1 MPRGEPPATPT
12 GVQDYKTT
20 LRRLALRDDQ
30 FIESL
35 LANDV
40 ESAAVS
46 KIDSRAHALVRI
58 AALIAMDAAP
68 PSYMWAIDA
77 AEEVGV
83 SRDEIVGT
91 LIAVLPIVGAA
102 RVVSAAP
109 SLGLAIGY
117 DITEALETLEDDRAS

>member
-1 MPRGEPPATPT
+1 M
-12 GVQDYKTT
+12 QDYKTT
-20 LRRLALRDDQ
+20 LRRLALRDDR
-30 FIESL
+30 FIASL
-35 LANDV
+35 LADDR
-40 ESAAVS
+40 ESASVS
-46 KIDSRAHALVRI
+46 KIDPRSHALVRVG
-58 AALIAMDAAP
+58 ALIAMDAAP

-77 AEEVGV
+77 AEQAGV

-117 DITEALETLEDDRAS
+117 DVNEALETLEDERLT

>member
-1 MPRGEPPATPT
+1 MPRDRAGANPVR
-12 GVQDYKTT
+12 VQNYKTT

-35 LANDV
+35 LANDW
-40 ESAAVS
+40 ESAGVS
-46 KIDSRAHALVRI
+46 RIDRRSHALVRVG
-58 AALIAMDAAP
+58 ALIAMDAAP
-68 PSYMWAIDA
+68 PSYMSAIDA
-77 AEEVGV
+77 AEEAGV

-117 DITEALETLEDDRAS
+117 DVGEALETLEDDRLS

>member
-1 MPRGEPPATPT
+1 M
-12 GVQDYKTT
+12 QDYRTT
-20 LRRLALRDDQ
+20 LRRLALRDDE

-35 LANDV
+35 LAGDR
-40 ESAAVS
+40 ESAAAS
-46 KIDSRAHALVRI
+46 GIDRRSHALVRLG
-58 AALIAMDAAP
+58 ALIAMNAAP
-68 PSYMWAIDA
+68 PSYMSAIDA
-77 AEEVGV
+77 ADEAGV

-117 DITEALETLEDDRAS
+117 DVTEALETLEDERLS

>member
-1 MPRGEPPATPT
+1 MRADGRRVST
-12 GVQDYKTT
+12 GRVQDYKTT

-30 FIESL
+30 FIEAL
-35 LANDV
+35 LANDQ

-46 KIDSRAHALVRI
+46 KIDRRSHALVRVG
-58 AALIAMDAAP
+58 ALIAMNAAP
-68 PSYMWAIDA
+68 PSYMSAIDA
-77 AEEVGV
+77 AEEAGV

-117 DITEALETLEDDRAS
+117 DVGEALETLEDARAT

>member
-1 MPRGEPPATPT
+1 
-12 GVQDYKTT
+12 VQDYRTT
-20 LRRLALRDDQ
+20 LRRLALRDDE

-35 LANDV
+35 LADAR

-46 KIDSRAHALVRI
+46 RIDRRAHALVRVG
-58 AALIAMDAAP
+58 ALIAMNAAP
-68 PSYMWAIDA
+68 PSYMSAIDA
-77 AEEVGV
+77 ADQAGV

-117 DITEALETLEDDRAS
+117 DVNEALETLEDERLT